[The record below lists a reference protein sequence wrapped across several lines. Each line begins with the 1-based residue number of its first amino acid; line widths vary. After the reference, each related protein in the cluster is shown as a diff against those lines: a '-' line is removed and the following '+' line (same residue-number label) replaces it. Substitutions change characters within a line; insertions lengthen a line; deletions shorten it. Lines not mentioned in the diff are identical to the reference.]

1 MGFFSS
7 YSDYLLLVYLVY
19 FYLIGKKILG
29 QPTTCKTGQ
38 RTCSPWE
45 PGMTYCCHSRVQH
58 RRAFCPDVLHK
69 SGHRNSSSVSGMEA
83 DYSFMRKLCWA
94 QEWWLHHKI
103 CPRQTSGLSSERFW
117 EMQRLPQFSNS
128 GSRGWLHWL
137 FRLWILFPALFFFLN
152 TSPSPWTWLHL
163 SPS

>member
-7 YSDYLLLVYLVY
+7 YGDYLLLVYLVY

-45 PGMTYCCHSRVQH
+45 LGMTYCCHSRVQH

-69 SGHRNSSSVSGMEA
+69 SGHRNSSSVSGMGA

-94 QEWWLHHKI
+94 QEWLPTKFVQD
-103 CPRQTSGLSSERFW
+103 RQLASVVKDIERCNLCHSS
-117 EMQRLPQFSNS
+117 PTVVPGVDCTDSS
-128 GSRGWLHWL
+128 DCGSYFQL
-137 FRLWILFPALFFFLN
+137 FYFKYKP
-152 TSPSPWTWLHL
+152 
-163 SPS
+163 